1 LSERLTYAVPPWLT
15 AAFGAATVALLA
27 AATRVELPGRLLVVV
42 VAFAAGV
49 ETLRA
54 LVLRPTV
61 VAGER
66 GLDVAVGLRRV
77 RVGWDEIERIGT
89 LQPPSGGGGPR
100 RRANALEI
108 DLGER
113 LLVVSGYRLGAAA
126 ATAAEELSRLR
137 NSSG

>member
-1 LSERLTYAVPPWLT
+1 LTERLTYAVPPWLT
-15 AAFGAATVALLA
+15 AGLGVVTVALFAL
-27 AATRVELPGRLLVVV
+27 ATRVELPGRLLLVV

-54 LVLRPTV
+54 LVLRPTL
-61 VAGER
+61 VADEHGI
-66 GLDVAVGLRRV
+66 DVAVGLGRV
-77 RVGWDEIERIGT
+77 RVAWDEIERIGT

-113 LLVVSGYRLGAAA
+113 LLVVSGYRMGASA